1 MEDSKIKTSHDNE
14 QTAESVSDG
23 KINMLVQIKDLF
35 GEEIASAFESKSCV
49 LYIELLYFVGFLY
62 IVP

>member
-1 MEDSKIKTSHDNE
+1 MEDSEIKTSHDNE

-23 KINMLVQIKDLF
+23 KINMLAQIKDLF
-35 GEEIASAFESKSCV
+35 GEEIASAKSKSCV